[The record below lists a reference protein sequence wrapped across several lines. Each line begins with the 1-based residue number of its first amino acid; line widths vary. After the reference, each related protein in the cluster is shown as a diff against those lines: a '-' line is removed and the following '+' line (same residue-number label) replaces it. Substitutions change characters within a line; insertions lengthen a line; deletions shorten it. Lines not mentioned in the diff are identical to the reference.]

1 MSITKDEVNL
11 DKNQQGYSDLAA
23 RYLLLFAVAI
33 CSDSACYFLAFGF
46 SSHSGLRYFVMA
58 VDYTVNISC
67 VYLQFSFA
75 NKQYQRYCGCMDA
88 LFRRQITK
96 RTRTSIHRQITS
108 RRRTQIELEVQQSIS
123 QQSTRTSI
131 HRQITSRRR
140 T

>member
-75 NKQYQRYCGCMDA
+75 NNHYQRYCGCMDA
-88 LFRRQITK
+88 LFRRQISK
-96 RTRTSIHRQITS
+96 RTRTIIHRQMTS
-108 RRRTQIELEVQQSIS
+108 RIRTRTQIELEVQQSIS
-123 QQSTRTSI
+123 QQSMRASTSPA
-131 HRQITSRRR
+131 
-140 T
+140 